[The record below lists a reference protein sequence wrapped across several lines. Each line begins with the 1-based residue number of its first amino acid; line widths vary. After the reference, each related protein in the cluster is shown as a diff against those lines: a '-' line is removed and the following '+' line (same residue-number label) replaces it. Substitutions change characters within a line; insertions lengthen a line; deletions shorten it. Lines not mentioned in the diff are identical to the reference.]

1 MTCWFDLF
9 YNFEAKDV
17 FATVFE
23 EKSVSSVCYILVT
36 EAHNLSF
43 PPDVFAFSVIAFW
56 YDITV

>member
-23 EKSVSSVCYILVT
+23 KKSVSSVCYILVT
-36 EAHNLSF
+36 EAQNL
-43 PPDVFAFSVIAFW
+43 
-56 YDITV
+56 

>member
-23 EKSVSSVCYILVT
+23 EKSVSTVCYTLET
-36 EAHNLSF
+36 EAHHL
-43 PPDVFAFSVIAFW
+43 
-56 YDITV
+56 